1 MDKFSLEE
9 GTYLVKLARKS
20 IETYMIKGVFP
31 KIKSPSYT
39 KLEKPSGAFVTLN
52 TFPDG
57 TLRGCIGY
65 PEPILPLYQA
75 VIRAAVAAAFEDPRF
90 PPLSK
95 DELGSVTVEV
105 SILTP
110 PKRIDDKVVDRES
123 LPKMIRIGNH
133 GLIIK
138 RGFYSGLLLPQVA
151 TEYSWNSTEFLSQTC
166 LKAGLWKDCWLYSGT
181 EVYIFPAEIFSEVK
195 PKGKIV
201 KKEI

>member
-1 MDKFSLEE
+1 MSEFSLEE
-9 GTYLVKLARKS
+9 GTYLVRLARKS
-20 IETYMIKGVFP
+20 IEVYMKQNALLEIRSLP
-31 KIKSPSYT
+31 YT
-39 KLEKPSGAFVTLN
+39 KLERQSGAFVTLN

-57 TLRGCIGY
+57 MLRGCIGY

-95 DELGSVTVEV
+95 DELDNITVEV

-110 PKRIDDKVVDRES
+110 PKRIDDKVIARES
-123 LPKMIRIGNH
+123 LPRVIRIGEH
-133 GLIIK
+133 GLIIR

-151 TEYSWNSTEFLSQTC
+151 TEYSWNSIEFLSQTC
-166 LKAGLWKDCWLYSGT
+166 LKAGLWKDCWLHDGT
-181 EVYIFPAEIFSEVK
+181 EVYIFSAEIFSEVE
-195 PKGKIV
+195 PKGEVV